1 MTDPK
6 IHTGKDQTNLQV
18 PPIFSSYYQSPIGLL
33 KVSGTETYITS
44 IHFIDHIDD
53 AEEIKV
59 DNSYHPILIQCIE
72 QLIQYFQGQRRI
84 FEFPIYQEG
93 TTFQKRVWN
102 ELIGIPFGKTI
113 SYLEMARALGDVN
126 VIRAAASANG
136 KNNIV
141 IVVPCHRVIGSNKE
155 LVGYGGG
162 LWRKKWLLEHE
173 HKIKFGIQT
182 LF

>member
-1 MTDPK
+1 MSDSKTHISHVQANVQPPA
-6 IHTGKDQTNLQV
+6 NL
-18 PPIFSSYYQSPIGLL
+18 STYYQSPIGLL
-33 KVSGTETYITS
+33 KVSGTESYISS

-53 AEEIKV
+53 PAEIKTAT
-59 DNSYHPILIQCIE
+59 SYHPMLIQCIE
-72 QLIQYFQGQRRI
+72 QLIQYFQGERRV

-93 TTFQKRVWN
+93 TAFQKRVWN

-113 SYLEMARALGDVN
+113 SYLELARGMGDVN

-173 HKIKFGIQT
+173 QKIKFGVQT